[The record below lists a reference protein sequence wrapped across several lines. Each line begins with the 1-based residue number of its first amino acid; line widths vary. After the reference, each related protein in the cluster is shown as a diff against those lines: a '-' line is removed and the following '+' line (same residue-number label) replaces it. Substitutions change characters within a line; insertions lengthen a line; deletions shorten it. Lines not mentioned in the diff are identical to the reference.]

1 MTPEEI
7 RLHIFYSGWASRK
20 LLDAALALSEEEQ
33 HREFGVSHKS
43 LIGTLEH
50 IFFADRI
57 WFSRTVDPRVI
68 KGAFGEFSPGETLAT
83 EWPRIQ
89 KRWESWATALT
100 HQDIVK
106 TIEYKDLKGNE
117 YRTPVWQ
124 IALHLVN
131 HATLHRG
138 QAMSLLRQLG
148 VAPPPTDLIFYY
160 REIKVK

>member
-1 MTPEEI
+1 MTAEEI

-20 LLDAALALSEEEQ
+20 LLDAALALSEEDQ
-33 HREFGVSHKS
+33 RREFGVSQNS
-43 LIGTLEH
+43 LLGTLEH

-57 WFSRTVDPRVI
+57 WFARTVDPRVLQSDDPLPT
-68 KGAFGEFSPGETLAT
+68 A
-83 EWPRIQ
+83 WPKIQ
-89 KRWESWATALT
+89 KRWEDWASALT
-100 HQDIVK
+100 HPDIVRIVDY
-106 TIEYKDLKGNE
+106 TDLKGNP

-124 IALHLVN
+124 IVLHVVN

-160 REIKVK
+160 REMKAK

>member
-1 MTPEEI
+1 MTAEEI

-20 LLDAALALSEEEQ
+20 LLEAALALSEEKQ
-33 HREFGVSHKS
+33 RREFSVSHKS
-43 LIGTLEH
+43 LMGTLEH

-57 WFSRTVDPRVI
+57 WLSRAVDSRVI
-68 KGAFGEFSPGETLAT
+68 QGGFSDFSSGETLLT
-83 EWPRIQ
+83 EWPKVQ
-89 KRWESWATALT
+89 KRWEDWASAVS

-106 TIEYKDLKGNE
+106 HIDYKDLKGNA

-124 IALHLVN
+124 IVLHVVN

-148 VAPPPTDLIFYY
+148 ATPPPTDLIFYY
-160 REIKVK
+160 REIMVK

>member
-1 MTPEEI
+1 MTAEEL

-33 HREFGVSHKS
+33 RREFGVSHKS
-43 LIGTLEH
+43 LLGTLEH

-68 KGAFGEFSPGETLAT
+68 RGAFAEFSPGETLVT
-83 EWPRIQ
+83 EWPQ
-89 KRWESWATALT
+89 VQQRWEIWASALT
-100 HQDIVK
+100 HQDLVRNV
-106 TIEYKDLKGNE
+106 EYKDLKGNP

-124 IALHLVN
+124 IVLHVVN

-160 REIKVK
+160 RETNAK

>member
-1 MTPEEI
+1 MTAEEL
-7 RLHIFYSGWASRK
+7 RLHISYSGWASRK
-20 LLDAALALSEEEQ
+20 LLDAAFALSQEDR

-43 LIGTLEH
+43 LAGTLEH

-57 WFSRTVDPRVI
+57 WFARTVDPRVVR
-68 KGAFGEFSPGETLAT
+68 GGFGEFGPGETIET
-83 EWPRIQ
+83 EWPPLQ
-89 KRWESWATALT
+89 KRWEDWAAALS
-100 HQDIVK
+100 QPDLVRVV
-106 TIEYKDLKGNE
+106 EYKDLKGNP

-124 IALHLVN
+124 IVLHVVN

-160 REIKVK
+160 REIKGK